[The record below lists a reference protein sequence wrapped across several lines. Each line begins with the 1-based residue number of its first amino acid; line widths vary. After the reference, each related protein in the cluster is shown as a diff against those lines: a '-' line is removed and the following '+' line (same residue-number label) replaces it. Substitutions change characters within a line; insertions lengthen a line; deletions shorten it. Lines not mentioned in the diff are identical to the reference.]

1 MMFAW
6 LKRRPWHHALAWLA
20 LLAPLFY
27 LSYGWANHLANLLAA
42 QGQVPSVVFEWE
54 RHIPFWQVT
63 IFPYWSI
70 NFFYGL
76 SLFLARTRH
85 ELRRHAYRLLTAQA
99 VAVSCFIL
107 WPLRFSFGQPAA
119 DGAAGWLF
127 AALRGFDQPFN
138 QAPSLHIALAVILWD
153 FYRRQIHHAAARW
166 VLHAWTL
173 IICGAVL
180 TTYQH
185 HFIDIPT
192 GALLGVVCVWLWPL
206 ERVVSMPQAWQIV
219 RSGQRIKLALY
230 YAAAALLL
238 AWLALSGWLGR
249 DVALWLFW
257 PATSLALVAL
267 CYGGFGARGFQMNGR
282 GRMHWT
288 GRWLLGPYRAGAWLN
303 ARLWTRG
310 LPLAAEIQPGLFLG
324 RLPSHAEWLAAGQP
338 AIVSLC
344 AELQNVDTRHGCC
357 APVLDLTEPGAATL
371 QRATLFINAR
381 WQSGQTVWVCCA
393 LGFSRSARAL
403 AHSLALSAAF
413 PSVEHALQAIVQA
426 RPQVVVGQAATLSQ
440 HG

>member
-1 MMFAW
+1 MMLGW
-6 LKRRPWHHALAWLA
+6 LKRRPWRHALAWLA

-27 LSYGWANHLANLLAA
+27 LSYGWANHLANLSAA
-42 QGQVPSVVFEWE
+42 RGQVPSVVFDWE
-54 RHIPFWQVT
+54 RQIPFWQAT

-85 ELRRHAYRLLTAQA
+85 ELKRHAFRLLTAQA

-119 DGAAGWLF
+119 DGLAGMLF

-153 FYRRQIHHAAARW
+153 FYRRRIHHTAARW
-166 VLHAWTL
+166 FLHIWTL

-206 ERVVSMPQAWQIV
+206 EGMVSMPQAWQIA
-219 RSGQRIKLALY
+219 RSAQRIKLALY

-238 AWLALSGWLGR
+238 AWLALSNWLGR
-249 DVALWLFW
+249 DVALWLLW
-257 PATSLALVAL
+257 PATSLALVGL
-267 CYGGFGARGFQMNGR
+267 CYGGFGARGFQMDRR

-288 GRWLLGPYRAGAWLN
+288 SRWLLGPYRAGAWLN

-310 LPLAAEIQPGLFLG
+310 FPLAAEIQPGLFLG
-324 RLPSHAEWLAAGQP
+324 RLPSQAEWLAAGKP
-338 AIVSLC
+338 AIVSLS
-344 AELQNVDTRHGCC
+344 AELQNVDTRHGRC
-357 APVLDLTEPGAATL
+357 AAVLDLTEPGVATL
-371 QRATLFINAR
+371 QRAALFVQSR
-381 WQSGQTVWVCCA
+381 RQSGQTVWVCCA
-393 LGFSRSARAL
+393 LGFARSARAL
-403 AHSLALSAAF
+403 AHSLALSGAF
-413 PSVEHALQAIVQA
+413 PSVEHALQAIAKA
-426 RPQVVVGQAATLSQ
+426 RPQVVVGQPPTLSQ